1 VVLAS
6 MPASSQHT
14 PTLGEIG
21 TCSAADPVETAKAA
35 GLRYV
40 SDTQPGIQRKRVG
53 KHCKV
58 F

>member
-1 VVLAS
+1 MALAS
-6 MPASSQHT
+6 MPVSSQHM
-14 PTLGEIG
+14 PTLCEID
-21 TCSAADPVETAKAA
+21 TSSAVNPVETAKAA